1 MRATEPPFLE
11 RETMKTAIVFTLVAL
26 TAGLSTSVGAADDH
40 AGHRAMSGNMHSGMH
55 DSMQGTTQAAQPMT
69 DGLVKNV
76 DKPGGKMAI
85 SHGPLPNG
93 MPAMTMSF
101 RVRESAWLSQVR
113 AGDRIRFS
121 VDTINGAMT
130 VTGLERLQ

>member
-1 MRATEPPFLE
+1 
-11 RETMKTAIVFTLVAL
+11 MKTAITLTLVAL
-26 TAGLSTSVGAADDH
+26 TVGLSTSVGAADDH
-40 AGHRAMSGNMHSGMH
+40 AGHGAMPGTMHSGMH
-55 DSMQGTTQAAQPMT
+55 DSMQGAAAAAAPMT
-69 DGLVKNV
+69 DGLVTKV
-76 DKPGGKMAI
+76 DKPGGKLAI

-101 RVRESAWLSQVR
+101 RVKESAWLSQVK

-130 VTGLERLQ
+130 MTGLERLQ